1 MYVLPKCHKK
11 SAMIKSN
18 PSCSVR
24 NACRV
29 HFRDRPINSFTFSKS
44 NIFKTGVGSFSYF
57 CVSFC
62 FHIIQWNLFPSSYLT
77 PAWLNSIL
85 CSATICLPASVP
97 FAYCIYHLQ
106 CNVVIISVFQLHSI
120 KQAWM
125 YIMPWPIKLYLG
137 HTWFH
142 WPTFQYVFPN
152 YLWEKDLTLLWNVQA
167 LTIIGKGR

>member
-11 SAMIKSN
+11 SPMIKSN

-29 HFRDRPINSFTFSKS
+29 HFRHRPINSFTFSKS
-44 NIFKTGVGSFSYF
+44 NTFKTLNWSWKFFLVLCQFFFSHPPKK
-57 CVSFC
+57 S
-62 FHIIQWNLFPSSYLT
+62 FHIKLCYTCLIEIQYYVQLQFVFLQVFLLPI
-77 PAWLNSIL
+77 ASIT
-85 CSATICLPASVP
+85 CSAMLLLYP
-97 FAYCIYHLQ
+97 Y
-106 CNVVIISVFQLHSI
+106 QLHSI

-152 YLWEKDLTLLWNVQA
+152 YLWEKDFEMSKLSPL
-167 LTIIGKGR
+167 